1 MAKIESSFRN
11 MLLSLTLISLAA
23 STALG
28 FVYEFTKG
36 PIETTNLNKKLDAIK
51 LVVPAFTNDPNEEM
65 YMLPT
70 GEGDSLEVYP
80 ARNQD
85 TLVGYAVM
93 TYSEKGFNGHIGLM
107 AGFKPDGS
115 IIGIT
120 VIEQKETPGL
130 GTKMTESKFKD
141 QFNGINPQNFSL
153 KVKKDGG
160 AVDAITAATISSRAF
175 CDAVQ
180 RAFNTLQKGDKL

>member
-1 MAKIESSFRN
+1 MAKIESSFKN
-11 MLLSLTLISLAA
+11 MLLSLTLISLGA

-36 PIETTNLNKKLDAIK
+36 PIEATNLNKKLEAIK

-65 YMLPT
+65 YLLPT

-80 ARNQD
+80 AKNQD
-85 TLVGYAVM
+85 LLVGYAVK
-93 TYSEKGFNGHIGLM
+93 TYSENGFNGHIGLM

-115 IIGIT
+115 IISIT
-120 VIEQKETPGL
+120 VLEQKETPGL
-130 GTKMTESKFKD
+130 GTKMTESKFQD
-141 QFNGINPQNFSL
+141 QFSGKNPLDFSM

-160 AVDAITAATISSRAF
+160 DVDAITAATISSRAF
-175 CDAVQ
+175 CDAIQ
-180 RAFNTLQKGDKL
+180 RAFNSLQKGDIL